1 MNISSYTESGL
12 VWLDWLMITA
22 YVVGVLGL
30 GWYYSRRQK
39 DTSEYFIGTGKMNPI
54 LIGISLFATLIST
67 ASYLSKPGEVIKH
80 GPILFTGLI
89 FSIPL
94 SYVIVGY
101 WLVPKL
107 MKQRITSAYELLEAR
122 LGVGI
127 RLLGAIMF
135 ILLRIVWMSL
145 LVYFCAVA
153 LTVIVGLDASWTPLM
168 VVIIGIIAITYT
180 SLGGL
185 FAVVYTDLAQFCLL
199 TGGAVIT
206 VLIISIESGGLS
218 WWPTTWVSTWDTQP
232 IFSFDPHVRVSLIG
246 AIISG
251 AVWKVCMAGGDQ
263 LPIQRF
269 MATQDA
275 RAARRPYLVNS
286 LVTLIVVFVLVVLGF
301 ALLGYFS
308 TNPQL
313 LPPDLDLIDDA
324 DKIFPFYIANHLPMG
339 IAGLVVAAMLAAG
352 MSSLDSGINSITAV
366 VMTDFLDRFGLK
378 PKSEKKHVLCA
389 KGITFGAGI
398 IVVIASMYMK
408 YMPGNFVEMTMRLA
422 NLLLPQNFGLFFM
435 VFFVPFATPLGALM
449 GVIYGFT
456 ASLMFSFWH
465 IFTGLT
471 PLSPQYV
478 GATGMVMNIVVACLV
493 SYFGPRSANKKAS
506 TITGLLLFGV
516 LIIFVIL
523 AISSAG

>member
-1 MNISSYTESGL
+1 MSYTDSGL
-12 VWLDWLMITA
+12 VWLDWVMIAA
-22 YVVGVLGL
+22 YVVGVLSL
-30 GWYYSRRQK
+30 GWYYSKKQK
-39 DTSEYFIGTGKMNPI
+39 NTNEYFVGTGKMNPI
-54 LIGISLFATLIST
+54 LIGISLFATLISI

-94 SYVIVGY
+94 SYFIVGY
-101 WLVPKL
+101 WLVPFL
-107 MKQRITSAYELLEAR
+107 MKKRITSAYELLEAR
-122 LGVGI
+122 LGIGI
-127 RLLGAIMF
+127 RLLGALMF

-153 LTVIVGLDASWTPLM
+153 LTVIVGLDDSWTPLM

-206 VLIISIESGGLS
+206 VLIITIDSGGFS
-218 WWPTTWVSTWDTQP
+218 WWPTSWVSTWDTQP
-232 IFSFDPHVRVSLIG
+232 LFSFDPHVRVSLIG
-246 AIISG
+246 AVISG
-251 AVWKVCMAGGDQ
+251 VVWKVCMAGGDQ

-269 MATQDA
+269 MATSDVRDA
-275 RAARRPYLVNS
+275 RRSYGVNA
-286 LVTLIVVFVLVVLGF
+286 LVTFIVVFVLVVLGF
-301 ALLGYFS
+301 ALLGFYS
-308 TNPQL
+308 ANPQL
-313 LPPDLDLIDDA
+313 LPQDMDLIRDA
-324 DKIFPFYIANHLPMG
+324 DKIFPYYIANHLPMG

-378 PKSEKKHVLCA
+378 PASEKKHVLCA
-389 KGITFGAGI
+389 KGITFSAGF
-398 IVVIASMYMK
+398 VVIIASMYMK

-422 NLLLPQNFGLFFM
+422 NLLLPQNFGLFFL

-478 GATGMVMNIVVACLV
+478 GATGLVMNIIVGCLV
-493 SYFGPRSANKKAS
+493 SYFGPRRESKKAS
-506 TITGLLLFGV
+506 TLVAFFLIGILILLV
-516 LIIFVIL
+516 VVSI
-523 AISSAG
+523 ASAS